1 MGLITKDTAMG
12 IALAY
17 QEIERGEKLLADVR
31 KGLADRKER
40 WNSADSD
47 IKDVFGHRH
56 RELTLGIPS
65 GSNGHQLCGVS
76 YELAVPVIEAHIA
89 KSRAQLSALSSLAVV
104 EAGTE
109 NAVSDAAVAA

>member
-17 QEIERGEKLLADVR
+17 QEIERGEKLMADVR

-40 WNSADSD
+40 WGGDNADIRD
-47 IKDVFGHRH
+47 AFGHRH
-56 RELTLGIPS
+56 RELQLGVPS
-65 GSNGHQLCGVS
+65 GQTGHQLCGVS

-89 KSRAQLSALSSLAVV
+89 KMHAQLSALSALATV
-104 EAGTE
+104 EAGRPSQPT
-109 NAVSDAAVAA
+109 D